1 MLKPSEIKNIEF
13 GVSVIGGYNR
23 ENVDVFIDN
32 VFNDYEK
39 LYNENSELAQKLKVC
54 IEKIEEYQKDEQYL
68 RAAIINTEKLN
79 ENALKDIQIKE
90 KEIEQAAKNNAD
102 LIVEKAKIE
111 AENIVATAKKE
122 AADSIRECE
131 KETAI
136 KIATLRAEV
145 DAENERL
152 ILMKKEV
159 SDFKELVHKLYKEH
173 LDSLA
178 KLPVNVPVARVCEPE
193 PEEPV
198 NVIKEESEIIIEK
211 ETLTVDEPTKT
222 IEPVAKEVVEEK
234 SETQNTAEFVIEKKS
249 AVPEKESASFE
260 ENFKFK
266 GLKFGADFDIKT
278 DK

>member
-1 MLKPSEIKNIEF
+1 MLKPSEIKNVEF

-23 ENVDVFIDN
+23 ESVDVFIDN

-39 LYNENSELAQKLKVC
+39 LYNENTELAQKLKVC
-54 IEKIEEYQKDEQYL
+54 IEKIEEYRKDEQYL

-102 LIVEKAKIE
+102 LIVEKARIE

-122 AADSIRECE
+122 ASDSIKECE
-131 KETAI
+131 KETAL
-136 KIATLRAEV
+136 KIASLKAEV
-145 DAENERL
+145 EAENDRL

-159 SDFKELVHKLYKEH
+159 TDFKELVHKLYKEH

-178 KLPVNVPVARVCEPE
+178 KLPVNIPVAKPVEPEIEDKPE
-193 PEEPV
+193 PEVQPENSKNTPV
-198 NVIKEESEIIIEK
+198 I
-211 ETLTVDEPTKT
+211 DEPTKT
-222 IEPVAKEVVEEK
+222 MEPVIKETKEENVQ
-234 SETQNTAEFVIEKKS
+234 TQNTAEFVMEKKTS
-249 AVPEKESASFE
+249 AVEKDNVPFE